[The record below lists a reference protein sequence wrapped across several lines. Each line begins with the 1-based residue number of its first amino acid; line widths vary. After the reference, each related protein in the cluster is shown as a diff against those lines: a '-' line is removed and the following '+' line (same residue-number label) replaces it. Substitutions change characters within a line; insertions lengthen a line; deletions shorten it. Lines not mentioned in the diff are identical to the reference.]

1 MSDSSPNNKLLL
13 TLIYELKLKFNQVIL
28 WFSIKLGF
36 IREIIIVPFNGFGN
50 SSEIYLVG
58 RVMKNNRVTK
68 SSPEDSVWSNVKKM
82 IRRFRTVIIPGAK
95 VQASIDGENYVM
107 ETNEEGY
114 FELIIKGDFQLQ
126 EEQSWLSVKL
136 TLLDQ
141 ILKNQKEVTVQA
153 KVFIPSKNARF
164 GVISDIDDTII
175 PTGATRL
182 LEMLKTTFAKNAHS
196 RVPFLGISELYS
208 DLRRG
213 ASGQDN
219 NPFFYVS
226 SSPWNLFDFLMELL
240 DIHRI
245 PFGPLMLR
253 DIGLSRS
260 ELISGSH
267 RAHKL
272 QQIRHIIQVSDPLPF
287 LLIGDSGQEDPE
299 IYLQIVREFPSRIQM
314 VFIRDVDDSRLD
326 YVSTITQ
333 EMAKAGVDLR
343 FGKDVQKAR
352 EVLIRHR
359 LLPEPNE
366 QKRDQFWSSE
376 RI

>member
-1 MSDSSPNNKLLL
+1 MSDSSTENKLLL
-13 TLIYELKLKFNQVIL
+13 SLIYELKLKFNQVVL

-58 RVMKNNRVTK
+58 RVLKNNRVTK
-68 SSPEDSVWSNVKKM
+68 SNPEDSVWSNVKKM
-82 IRRFRTVIIPGAK
+82 IRRFRTVIIPGAR
-95 VQASIDGENYVM
+95 VQASIAGQDYLV

-114 FELIIKGDFQLQ
+114 FEFTIKGDFQLQ
-126 EEQSWLSVKL
+126 EEQFWLSVQL
-136 TLLDQ
+136 TLVDQ
-141 ILKNQKEVTVQA
+141 ILRNQKEVTARA
-153 KVFIPSKNARF
+153 KVFIPSKNAQF

-182 LEMLKTTFAKNAHS
+182 VEMLKTTFAKNAYS
-196 RVPFLGISELYS
+196 RIPFPGISQLYS
-208 DLRRG
+208 DLQRG
-213 ASGQDN
+213 ASGRDN

-226 SSPWNLFDFLMELL
+226 SSPWNLFDFLWELL
-240 DIHRI
+240 DIHQI

-267 RAHKL
+267 RAHKM
-272 QQIRHIIQVSDPLPF
+272 QQIRHIIRVSDPLPF

-299 IYLQIVREFPSRIQM
+299 IYLQIVREFPSRILM

-333 EMAKAGVDLR
+333 EMAKLGVDLR

-359 LLPEPNE
+359 LLPDLIE
-366 QKRDQFWSSE
+366 QKGDQF
-376 RI
+376 

>member
-1 MSDSSPNNKLLL
+1 MSDSPPKNRLLL
-13 TLIYELKLKFNQVIL
+13 TLIYEIKLKFNQVIL

-58 RVMKNNRVTK
+58 RVLKNNRVTK
-68 SSPEDSVWSNVKKM
+68 SNPEDSVWSNVKKM

-95 VQASIDGENYVM
+95 VQASIDGENYVV

-114 FELIIKGDFQLQ
+114 FELTIKGDFQLQ
-126 EEQSWLSVKL
+126 KEQSWLSVRF

-141 ILKNQKEVTVQA
+141 ILKNQGVVSAEA
-153 KVFIPSKNARF
+153 KVFIPSKNASV

-182 LEMLKTTFAKNAHS
+182 LEMLKTTFAKNAYS
-196 RVPFLGISELYS
+196 RVPFPGISELYS

-213 ASGQDN
+213 ASWQDN

-267 RAHKL
+267 RAHKM
-272 QQIRHIIQVSDPLPF
+272 QQIRHIIRVSDPLPF

-299 IYLQIVREFPSRIQM
+299 IYLQIVREFPSRILM

-333 EMAKAGVDLR
+333 EMAKLGVDLR

-359 LLPEPNE
+359 LLPDLIE
-366 QKRDQFWSSE
+366 QKRDQFCSSE